1 MMTKREHKAVLT
13 AALLAA
19 ALALLPGSP
28 ADARA
33 PDNTK
38 VVGPAECA
46 ECHKEETEAWK
57 RSHHYTTFKRIPRD
71 KKARK
76 IAKAM
81 GFKRIKKGSLC
92 LTCHFSSQ
100 EKNGKTK
107 PIAGITCE
115 SCHTAAKDWVK
126 RHSEYS
132 GKKKA
137 TETPEEAKKRWED
150 AERLGMIRP
159 KMIYQLTK
167 NCYSCH
173 VVPEEKLVNKGL
185 HPAGSPFEL
194 VSWSQGEVRHNTWHN
209 DGKENRA
216 ISAERRRL
224 FYAVGVAVELESSL
238 RALSKATKTDRYAVT
253 MAKRVEIAR
262 LRARRLARATKDP
275 DLIAVARAA
284 SGARLSLETA
294 KSLEG
299 VADQVAAAAQAF
311 ASKHDG
317 TKLAAIDAFLPDESK
332 HKGKTRPLKG
342 K

>member
-1 MMTKREHKAVLT
+1 MKTRQEYKAALT
-13 AALLAA
+13 AAVLAA

-28 ADARA
+28 ADART
-33 PDNTK
+33 PDRSK

-57 RSHHYTTFKRIPRD
+57 RTHHYTTFKRIPRD

-100 EKNGKTK
+100 EKNGKPK

-115 SCHTAAKDWVK
+115 SCHTAAKDWIK

-137 TETPEEAKKRWED
+137 TETPAEAKKRWED
-150 AERLGMIRP
+150 AEAAGMIRP

-173 VVPEEKLVNKGL
+173 VVPEEKLVNKGTASGRQ
-185 HPAGSPFEL
+185 P
-194 VSWSQGEVRHNTWHN
+194 
-209 DGKENRA
+209 
-216 ISAERRRL
+216 
-224 FYAVGVAVELESSL
+224 L
-238 RALSKATKTDRYAVT
+238 RAGL
-253 MAKRVEIAR
+253 
-262 LRARRLARATKDP
+262 L
-275 DLIAVARAA
+275 VAGR
-284 SGARLSLETA
+284 GA
-294 KSLEG
+294 
-299 VADQVAAAAQAF
+299 
-311 ASKHDG
+311 
-317 TKLAAIDAFLPDESK
+317 P
-332 HKGKTRPLKG
+332 
-342 K
+342 